1 MPQPSLRGIGERRF
15 PVGGGHIHST
25 RSRAEHV
32 SLWERAVSALRV
44 SGPGLSASVGVPA
57 GGRWLFVVRD
67 RPGRR
72 DLLQREGR
80 AQPPDGNFPSPGLS
94 WGLSCGVNFPA
105 GRCGLS
111 ISCLGG
117 VSPGA
122 ECVCRNNLPDFGA
135 PPAGGMTQKLG
146 KSPSLRPCGTGRTFF
161 LSGVV
166 GDPAHLVSFL
176 FHSQFFPCAVG
187 DPSERFLFSGEK
199 EGFRHLYSAVLFLH
213 TLAFRALRQE
223 VRGLWRFFLWSLLCS
238 GMFRNRLFSWG
249 ESFSGRHLFRTF
261 LSTWA
266 CSCCEGERGV
276 HRPFM
281 GTFLPPAIFFR
292 GISLSPVLSWGLS

>member
-1 MPQPSLRGIGERRF
+1 M
-15 PVGGGHIHST
+15 
-25 RSRAEHV
+25 
-32 SLWERAVSALRV
+32 
-44 SGPGLSASVGVPA
+44 
-57 GGRWLFVVRD
+57 
-67 RPGRR
+67 
-72 DLLQREGR
+72 LQREGR

-199 EGFRHLYSAVLFLH
+199 EGFRHLYSAVPFPVLPRLPRASGRRYALCTFLS
-213 TLAFRALRQE
+213 LR
-223 VRGLWRFFLWSLLCS
+223 SLLRS

-249 ESFSGRHLFRTF
+249 SLFPADICSAHSSRPGMF
-261 LSTWA
+261 LL
-266 CSCCEGERGV
+266 R
-276 HRPFM
+276 R
-281 GTFLPPAIFFR
+281 
-292 GISLSPVLSWGLS
+292 

>member
-1 MPQPSLRGIGERRF
+1 MFSSLRQGENAAAFPAGNRRKAF
-15 PVGGGHIHST
+15 SRGRRAHTQHSEPGGT
-25 RSRAEHV
+25 CF
-32 SLWERAVSALRV
+32 
-44 SGPGLSASVGVPA
+44 SVGK
-57 GGRWLFVVRD
+57 GGICSPCIWARPECFCWCSGRGGVGFLSCGR

-161 LSGVV
+161 LSG
-166 GDPAHLVSFL
+166 
-176 FHSQFFPCAVG
+176 AVG
-187 DPSERFLFSGEK
+187 DPPEHVLRSGQRTGAVTCILLFFPVVPHGSA
-199 EGFRHLYSAVLFLH
+199 EG
-213 TLAFRALRQE
+213 Q
-223 VRGLWRFFLWSLLCS
+223 GLW
-238 GMFRNRLFSWG
+238 
-249 ESFSGRHLFRTF
+249 SFSRKGVPGRAF
-261 LSTWA
+261 LR
-266 CSCCEGERGV
+266 GENREK
-276 HRPFM
+276 
-281 GTFLPPAIFFR
+281 L
-292 GISLSPVLSWGLS
+292 